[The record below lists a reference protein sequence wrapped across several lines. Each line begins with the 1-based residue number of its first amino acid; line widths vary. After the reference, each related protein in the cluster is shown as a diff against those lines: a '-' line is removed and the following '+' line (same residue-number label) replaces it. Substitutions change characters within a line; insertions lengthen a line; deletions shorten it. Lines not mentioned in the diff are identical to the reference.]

1 MWEYTDGYGNKWVD
15 FQFLSGFQFPDSS
28 EEFVGLELVNS
39 ICIFQF
45 LSGFQRLLIVS
56 RIVPRFQVFQFLSG
70 FQSCS
75 EISGGSSHTA
85 FNSIPDSR
93 VSRRRGRFR
102 HYTSWFCFQFLSG
115 FQMGAGVADV
125 LAEHFAFNSF
135 PDSSSTSHHRPASGN
150 TLSIPFRI
158 PEWRESLDR

>member
-1 MWEYTDGYGNKWVD
+1 
-15 FQFLSGFQFPDSS
+15 
-28 EEFVGLELVNS
+28 
-39 ICIFQF
+39 
-45 LSGFQRLLIVS
+45 
-56 RIVPRFQVFQFLSG
+56 VPRFQVFQFLSG

-158 PEWRESLDR
+158 PDVSGRPHVPGVELIFQFLSGFQNGEKVLIVKKSK